1 MAESANHFRKRVG
14 FADVNVQTLNALFPE
29 RNPESTDFQPLDIP
43 GAILPPL
50 AIGAGAKYLKD
61 KFFSKPEDESKE
73 DIVESDRKEPDQ
85 EPPEDPDF
93 IPEVLELFNRDED
106 EGMKYNEKLGRKIM
120 DMEHYT
126 NKMPENYEGPTVET
140 VTSGYDAHPFTKKDF
155 DGGALD
161 NKTIKK
167 AFLSVAGDE
176 GETEVEIQ
184 PFNRDKFLLTPE
196 RGQKEIALRLIKQK
210 LSEDKADP
218 KIITHITNIQ
228 KILNDEI
235 KKLGYLGA
243 GAELEENLSVGFGL
257 FDQLKRQKHANGGI
271 LDINASEE
279 IISDDGNDIELTA
292 YNAAFDDPND
302 LSTGVRT
309 LFMKKGGNVR
319 LGPHTATDLLAKKN
333 PDGTRS
339 KYQPPGHKDAPA
351 HHGDVAHGPGGR
363 FDQPSAPVQTQT
375 VTTPKDGPTILRG
388 GGPDFATIPDIEGE
402 YNKELK
408 ARYDE
413 EQKKQRT

>member
-1 MAESANHFRKRVG
+1 MADG
-14 FADVNVQTLNALFPE
+14 ILTLNAMMPE
-29 RNPESTDFQPLDIP
+29 KDLTGEKMLEP
-43 GAILPPL
+43 GL
-50 AIGAGAKYLKD
+50 GAGIGLALASYLK
-61 KFFSKPEDESKE
+61 SKNKENLLEKVDENKKKE
-73 DIVESDRKEPDQ
+73 

-126 NKMPENYEGPTVET
+126 NKMPENYDGPTVET

-155 DGGALD
+155 SGGALD

-184 PFNRDKFLLTPE
+184 PFDRDKFLLTPE

-210 LSEDKADP
+210 LIEDKADP

-243 GAELEENLSVGFGL
+243 GAELEENLSIGFGL
-257 FDQLKRQKHANGGI
+257 FDQLKRKKHATGGLI
-271 LDINASEE
+271 DKP
-279 IISDDGNDIELTA
+279 LT
-292 YNAAFDDPND
+292 
-302 LSTGVRT
+302 G
-309 LFMKKGGNVR
+309 
-319 LGPHTATDLLAKKN
+319 
-333 PDGTRS
+333 RS
-339 KYQPPGHKDAPA
+339 
-351 HHGDVAHGPGGR
+351 
-363 FDQPSAPVQTQT
+363 
-375 VTTPKDGPTILRG
+375 
-388 GGPDFATIPDIEGE
+388 
-402 YNKELK
+402 
-408 ARYDE
+408 RYI
-413 EQKKQRT
+413 